1 MRKNRILIV
10 LFTGIVLLL
19 ASCTYDYFVDETNY
33 QVFVPEILNR
43 TVGNCRVMVYDESGE
58 LVSSRY
64 AVAGDDDPRMGA
76 GLFSF
81 RLYPGRYKV
90 YCYTDTDN
98 VLFTE
103 EEHLDRSSFHLKRVE
118 GVEGRYMHPSNIGF
132 QKLRPVI
139 AHVGV
144 LKTDTAELE
153 RYVGRITVRFKNFP
167 VNTSGIKKVELL
179 AERAPVVQP
188 LKTDTL
194 TSRFNETDCMYHMGD
209 LPPQE
214 TAGILEVDHHFMPS
228 IEGDYMRLNYAFF
241 DADGNKITDIPVETI
256 DKLTGLP
263 RRLLHGKR
271 LIIEVDSY
279 TVVKIALVGWDEDI
293 ASGDTDLE

>member
-19 ASCTYDYFVDETNY
+19 AACTYDYFDDETNY

-81 RLYPGRYKV
+81 RLFPGKYKV

-103 EEHLDRSSFHLKRVE
+103 EEHLDRSSFSLKRLE
-118 GVEGRYMHPSNIGF
+118 GVEGRYMHPSDIRF
-132 QKLRPVI
+132 QVLKPTI

-167 VNTSGIKKVELL
+167 ADVSGIKKVELL

-194 TSRFNETDCMYHMGD
+194 TSRFNETDCMYHIGD

-228 IEGDYMRLNYAFF
+228 IEGDYMRLNYTFF
-241 DADGNKITDIPVETI
+241 DADGNKITDIPLETI

-263 RRLLHGKR
+263 RRLLHGRR

-279 TVVKIALVGWDEDI
+279 TVAKITLVGWDEDI